1 MYTQKMLFKKSLN
14 ESIRVVS
21 RRQLQLQKFSSK
33 AVGRDSHSAEKA
45 WSNAQEA
52 MLLKALRENS
62 ANPGVNPELSSSSSS
77 LLQPVGRIGEF
88 RSDTFTKPTP
98 SMYMAM
104 MDAQCGDD
112 VYGEDPTVNG
122 LEKTAAGLLEKEA
135 AVFVPTCTMA
145 NLIAVGSWCGRGDG
159 AILGDQS
166 HIFYYEQGGA
176 SALMSATL
184 HTLPN
189 NTDGTLPLTGRSSIT
204 EALEAKA
211 AWETDVHFQ
220 KVALVCLENT
230 HNRMGGKIL
239 PPAYMDDAGALC
251 KEFGVALHVDG
262 ARLMNAAVGSG
273 HSAARLMRSVDTVSI
288 CLSKGLGAPLG
299 ALVVGSKESMA
310 KVRRLRKVA
319 GGGMR
324 QAGVIAAAG
333 LVGLKEN
340 TSKLAG
346 DHSRTKNL
354 ARGLA
359 SIKGVL
365 ASDLP
370 QTNILY
376 FDLDCAHLN
385 VNNLDASEKAS
396 LQVGRFAAHKPGVQ
410 LTTAQAFASMIEQ
423 SHRCKIGSYGDSR
436 LRVVLHHQVLDEDV
450 ERLIEGAAQAA
461 KKLSK
466 KQ

>member
-1 MYTQKMLFKKSLN
+1 M
-14 ESIRVVS
+14 I
-21 RRQLQLQKFSSK
+21 LQKTIKFAGENLCSRFVRVRPFSV
-33 AVGRDSHSAEKA
+33 VGRDSTSAEKA
-45 WSNAQEA
+45 WSNAQEE

-62 ANPGVNPELSSSSSS
+62 LNPSANSNTSFPPS
-77 LLQPVGRIGEF
+77 LPLGRIGEF

-104 MDAQCGDD
+104 MDANCGDD

-145 NLIAVGSWCGRGDG
+145 NLISVGAWCNRGES

-189 NTDGTLPLTGRSSIT
+189 NTDGTLKLVGRSSVT

-220 KVALVCLENT
+220 KVSLVCLENT

-239 PPAYMDDAGALC
+239 PPSYMDDAGVLC

-262 ARLMNAAVGSG
+262 ARLMNAAIGSG

-299 ALVVGSKESMA
+299 ALVVGSKLSMDR
-310 KVRRLRKVA
+310 VRRLRKVA

-333 LVGLKEN
+333 LIGLKEN

-346 DHSRTKNL
+346 DHTRTKNL

-359 SIKGVL
+359 SIKGIM
-365 ASDLP
+365 AYDELP

-376 FDLDCAHLN
+376 FDLDSNYLN
-385 VNNLDASEKAS
+385 VNNLDLATRTS
-396 LQVGRFAAHKPGVQ
+396 LQVGRFAASKPGMQ

-450 ERLIEGAAQAA
+450 ERLIEGATIAS
-461 KKLSK
+461 KRLSRN
-466 KQ
+466 Q